1 MKSIDPQAT
10 LTALLM
16 ASASPI
22 LGKYALIMLAAV
34 FGALVALSR
43 TPQSSR
49 WEGIKQIFR
58 SVCFAT
64 ALASLAATILARYL
78 DVPAYELLSPAA
90 FLIAVIGDQ
99 WFMIKDKLIAL
110 ATRGSKDA

>member
-1 MKSIDPQAT
+1 MRNLDPQAT

-22 LGKYALIMLAAV
+22 LGKYALIMLAAI
-34 FGALVALSR
+34 FGSLVALSR

-64 ALASLAATILARYL
+64 ALTSLGATVLARYL
-78 DVPAYELLSPAA
+78 NVPAYELLSPVA
-90 FLIAVIGDQ
+90 FIIAVIGDQ
-99 WFMIKDKLIAL
+99 FFDLKDKLIARYV
-110 ATRGSKDA
+110 RGEK

>member
-1 MKSIDPQAT
+1 MRNLDPQAT

-22 LGKYALIMLAAV
+22 LGKYALIMLAAI

-64 ALASLAATILARYL
+64 ALTSLGATVLARYL
-78 DVPAYELLSPAA
+78 NVPAYELLSPVA
-90 FLIAVIGDQ
+90 FIIAVIGDQ
-99 WFMIKDKLIAL
+99 WFSIKDKLVAL
-110 ATRGSKDA
+110 ATRGKDA